1 MNRQQ
6 ILHEQAA
13 LTQKHEQ
20 KEITPREYVS
30 EMTRLRSELSI
41 VEKQIC
47 DDYDKVVLENKILK
61 EKSLSAIELNE
72 AMLPKSYLRI
82 SERFPHLTMK
92 EIIAFDKKVRENGGS
107 IKVHSGKFITTKR
120 TEHPEHICN
129 EPNYTYRFH
138 IVYTAWTC
146 CHHLQVADST
156 GKLQWAWPTEYD
168 WPQGYDATKWPIPS
182 VRTYPQVNLNQ
193 PPSPPSDL
201 AYRWS
206 DAPDLRNKH
215 PIGLCDNPVIFY
227 LNPED
232 NLQDIKGIEV
242 SKVSTAIS
250 SNITLLESAIQEY
263 STKID
268 KLKELQKILDCLI

>member
-13 LTQKHEQ
+13 LMQKQ

-30 EMTRLRSELSI
+30 EMTRLRSELSMA
-41 VEKQIC
+41 EKQIC
-47 DDYDKVVLENKILK
+47 DDYDRVVLENKILK

-82 SERFPHLTMK
+82 SERFPHLNMK
-92 EIIAFDKKVRENGGS
+92 EIIEFDKKVRENGGS

-120 TEHPEHICN
+120 TEHPEYICHD
-129 EPNYTYRFH
+129 PGYTYRFH

-146 CHHLQVADST
+146 CHHIQLADRTS
-156 GKLQWAWPTEYD
+156 GKLQWGWPTEYD
-168 WPQGYDATKWPIPS
+168 WPQGYDETKWPIPS
-182 VRTYPQVNLNQ
+182 VRTYPQVNPQVN
-193 PPSPPSDL
+193 PPSDL

-215 PIGLCDNPVIFY
+215 PIGLCDNPVVFH

-232 NLQDIKGIEV
+232 NLQDIKGIKV
-242 SKVSTAIS
+242 SDVSTAIS
-250 SNITLLESAIQEY
+250 SNIILLESAIQEY

-268 KLKELQKILDCLI
+268 KLKELQKTLDCLV